1 MADGLTITEAR
12 VRSENYPSVVESAGK
27 KAEVRTMFD
36 AIARRYDLLNRVL
49 SGGIDQ
55 SWRRKAVAM
64 LRSENPRRIL
74 DLATG
79 TADLAIQA
87 MALDPERVVGVDLSS
102 KMLEV
107 GREKI
112 RRRGLEDHIQLL
124 EGDAEN
130 LPFGKAE
137 FDAILVA
144 FGVRNFG
151 DLGRG
156 LAEMRRVLRPGGCAV
171 VLEFSH
177 PTTVP
182 IKQIYA
188 FYSRYVLPRL
198 GGAISGD
205 AGAYRYLPASVAAFP
220 DGEAF
225 LRRMESAGFRDVR
238 AVRLTFGV
246 ASLYFGRA

>member
-1 MADGLTITEAR
+1 
-12 VRSENYPSVVESAGK
+12 
-27 KAEVRTMFD
+27 
-36 AIARRYDLLNRVL
+36 
-49 SGGIDQ
+49 
-55 SWRRKAVAM
+55 
-64 LRSENPRRIL
+64 
-74 DLATG
+74 
-79 TADLAIQA
+79 
-87 MALDPERVVGVDLSS
+87 
-102 KMLEV
+102 
-107 GREKI
+107 
-112 RRRGLEDHIQLL
+112 
-124 EGDAEN
+124 
-130 LPFGKAE
+130 
-137 FDAILVA
+137 
-144 FGVRNFG
+144 
-151 DLGRG
+151 
-156 LAEMRRVLRPGGCAV
+156 MRRVLRPGGCAV

-225 LRRMESAGFRDVR
+225 LRRMESAGFRDLR